1 MAENYKHMQ
10 LLLHAIEGINRTM
23 ELKAL
28 LLKCMNSAC
37 QVMETEASSLILID
51 EVTGELNVSIPTG
64 PIKDKIKGMTIPRDK
79 GVAGWV
85 LRTKKPYFTNKLK
98 DSEIFWGELSDE
110 FHSKSIMCVPLL
122 NSKEEAIGVIQVL
135 NKLNGK
141 EFSEDEIPVFETLA
155 GHIALSIEKVK
166 EVDELKKKIKDK
178 EEKLKEVHQGLKSN
192 LAAINALIQLEVPNI
207 EDEYAQFVLKATGS
221 RIEAISNAHHIL
233 YNQDEYEYI
242 DLGLYLGRLTS
253 IVSEIFEEEGK
264 DISLLVDMDKIAMKA
279 SVALTIGLIVNEVIV
294 HMYRDS
300 FSMESHGKITLSV
313 KKDEENCIGISIS
326 DSGSGLNTNLDGSE
340 EDSLASVIIKT
351 LASKLD
357 ATLTQR
363 ENETG
368 GSTFSILF
376 YVG

>member
-23 ELKAL
+23 ELKSL

-37 QVMETEASSLILID
+37 QVMEAEASSLILID

-64 PIKDKIKGMTIPRDK
+64 PIKDKINGMTIPRDK

-85 LRTKKPYFTNKLK
+85 IKNKKPYLSNKLK
-98 DSEIFWGELSDE
+98 ESDIFWGELSDE
-110 FHSKSIMCVPLL
+110 FDSKNIMCVPLL
-122 NSKEEAIGVIQVL
+122 NSKQEAIGVLQVL
-135 NKLNGK
+135 NRLNGK
-141 EFSEDEIPVFETLA
+141 EFIEEQIPVFETLA

-166 EVDELKKKIKDK
+166 EVDDLKKKIKDK
-178 EEKLKEVHQGLKSN
+178 EEKLKEVHHGLKSN
-192 LAAINALIQLEVPNI
+192 LAAINALIQLEVPSI
-207 EDEYAQFVLKATGS
+207 DDEQAQFILKATGS

-233 YNQDEYEYI
+233 YNQDEFEYI

-253 IVSEIFEEEGK
+253 TVSEIFEDEEK
-264 DISLLVDMDKIAMKA
+264 DVSLLLDMDKISLKA
-279 SVALTIGLIVNEVIV
+279 SVALTVGLIVNEVLV
-294 HMYRDS
+294 HMYKDS
-300 FSMESHGKITLSV
+300 FSLEAHGKITLAV
-313 KKDEENCIGISIS
+313 KKDEENCIVISIS
-326 DSGSGLNTNLDGSE
+326 DSGSGLKTNLDGSA

-351 LASKLD
+351 LASKLE
-357 ATLTQR
+357 ATITQR

-376 YVG
+376 YI

>member
-1 MAENYKHMQ
+1 MQ

-23 ELKAL
+23 ELKTL

-37 QVMETEASSLILID
+37 QVMEAEASSLILID
-51 EVTGELNVSIPTG
+51 EVTGELNVSVPTG
-64 PIKDKIKGMTIPRDK
+64 PIKDKIKGMSIPRDK

-85 LRTKKPYFTNKLK
+85 LKNKKPFYSNNLK
-98 DSEIFWGELSDE
+98 DSDIFWGELSDE
-110 FHSKSIMCVPLL
+110 FSSKSIMCVPLI
-122 NSKEEAIGVIQVL
+122 NSSKQAIGVLQVL

-141 EFSEDEIPVFETLA
+141 KFEEDQIPVFETLA
-155 GHIALSIEKVK
+155 GHVALSIEKVR
-166 EVDELKKKIKDK
+166 EVDDLKTKIKDK

-207 EDEYAQFVLKATGS
+207 DDEAAQFILRATGS

-233 YNQDEYEYI
+233 YNQDEFEYI

-253 IVSEIFEEEGK
+253 SVSEIFEEDGK
-264 DISLLVDMDKIAMKA
+264 EISLLIDMDKISLKA
-279 SVALTIGLIVNEVIV
+279 SIALTVGLIVNEVLI
-294 HMYRDS
+294 HMYKDA
-300 FSMESHGKITLSV
+300 FLIDAYGKITLSV
-313 KKDEENCIGISIS
+313 KREEETCINISIS
-326 DSGSGLNTNLDGSE
+326 DSGSGIQTNLDGSE
-340 EDSLASVIIKT
+340 EESLASVIIKT

-368 GSTFSILF
+368 GTTFSILF
-376 YVG
+376 YI